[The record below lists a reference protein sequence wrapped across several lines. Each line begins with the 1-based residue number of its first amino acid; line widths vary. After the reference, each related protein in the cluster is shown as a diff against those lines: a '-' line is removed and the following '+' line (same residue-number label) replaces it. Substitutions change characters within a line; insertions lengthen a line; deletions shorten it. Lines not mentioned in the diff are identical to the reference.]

1 MIRKKCLFSLIL
13 AFLTSIPMMVSADIV
28 TGKVVDDKTGEPLAM
43 ASVKVECKM
52 GGAIYWTSTTTDS
65 LGNFSNQCPSVGRMT
80 VTVSLLGYHS
90 TKKRAYCES
99 SSTADTIKL
108 GEFRLKPSDVVL
120 DEVMVSAKAKRFT
133 IQGDTIVFNPAAFKL
148 TEGARL
154 KELIEKLPG
163 VTKKDGKLYWNDKP
177 LRLQMNGHDIFG
189 GSGIVA
195 DLPAEAVQNIKTY
208 NKASEFAKHSG
219 KDDGKEDQVLDIK
232 IKAGFMDKWYG
243 DIKAKLQSP
252 KNYEAD
258 ITSTKLS
265 DKNPI
270 MFHLN
275 ANNVNRYQKVGTS
288 WWESGDFDYFGKAQN
303 AALGYQHNWKA
314 IANEYHFIAFTS
326 NFNHKDGWG
335 TDYETSQ
342 YFSPNN
348 VTTWSLNRKKHYNHE
363 IAPEVRAELMS
374 FVDRNNIAAAN
385 LIFNYTLQ
393 RNNTET
399 GSARFD
405 TDTKPYGDFPLDLAL
420 SAGHGDAVYR
430 HIINRERSYQQQI
443 NEGGGI
449 KLEGIWKHFIAKK
462 AQLEINA
469 EMTYQNGNNRF
480 DAHREL
486 EYINK
491 GTSSP
496 LYQYS
501 RAPYHNIEAS
511 GEATIEYHIND
522 ALMLTAAEQFK
533 AGNNN
538 IRQSFYSSPI
548 ASKIEDDPESVL
560 DAANSYR
567 SKHLETNATSTL
579 GITYKV
585 GNWQFIPKVNY
596 NFDWERLNYQ
606 RGRLDTVAHRNSNT
620 FMPGMAVKW
629 KLNKNNRFDF
639 AFNYTTKL
647 PDLLATLG
655 YRDDTDPFWIV
666 EGNPLLHRSHQ
677 HTTSLNYAAT
687 TAKQQA
693 MFLFKVGYTHIINPI
708 ATVYNFDP
716 QTGVY
721 RSHSENV
728 RSGNDWFAEVTYD
741 RSFGDYIR
749 FSNKAEAHFKKAY
762 GYLADFNGHAAQEQ
776 NQLKMFTFVS
786 NPELSYES
794 DWLQAGIFG
803 EIDLQRNRYSLAS
816 QYNNTPIRYAYGLRT
831 TVKWKGWEISTEIQ
845 DRAATGY
852 LAQELNRHRILWE
865 GYIRYVWKKSKNW
878 IGLSFDDILNQ
889 NREYSLNVNSSN
901 RIEKWNE
908 IQHHYVSLTFNYHF
922 DAKGK
927 KK

>member
-13 AFLTSIPMMVSADIV
+13 ALLASIPSLVSADIV
-28 TGKVVDDKTGEPLAM
+28 TGKAVDDKTGEPLAM
-43 ASVKVECKM
+43 ASVKMECKM
-52 GGAIYWTSTTTDS
+52 GGATYWSSTTTDS
-65 LGNFSNQCPSVGRMT
+65 LGYFSNQCSLEGRLT
-80 VTVSLLGYHS
+80 VTVSLLGYHDA
-90 TKKRAYCES
+90 KKKGYCGS
-99 SSTADTIKL
+99 GSTADTIKL
-108 GEFRLKPSDVVL
+108 GECRLKPSDVVL

-195 DLPAEAVQNIKTY
+195 DLPAEAVQNIKSY

-243 DIKAKLQSP
+243 DIKARVQSS
-252 KNYEAD
+252 KNYQAS
-258 ITSTKLS
+258 IKSSKLS
-265 DKNPI
+265 DRNPI
-270 MFHLN
+270 MFHLD
-275 ANNVNRYQKVGTS
+275 ANNINQYQKVGTN
-288 WWESGDFDYFGKAQN
+288 WWQSGDFDYFGKAQN
-303 AALGYQHNWKA
+303 AALGYQHNWNKGKN
-314 IANEYHFIAFTS
+314 NENYIAFAS

-335 TDYETSQ
+335 TDYEAAQ
-342 YFSPNN
+342 YFSPKN

-363 IAPEVRAELMS
+363 IAPEVRADLFSYTDE
-374 FVDRNNIAAAN
+374 NNFIAAD
-385 LIFNYTLQ
+385 LTFNYTLE

-399 GSARFD
+399 SSARFD

-420 SAGHGDAVYR
+420 SAGHGDAIYR
-430 HIINRERSYQQQI
+430 HIINRERSYQQHI
-443 NEGGGI
+443 NEGGSIDFSGT
-449 KLEGIWKHFIAKK
+449 WKHFIGKK
-462 AQLEINA
+462 AQLEINTTLSY
-469 EMTYQNGNNRF
+469 ENGNNRF

-486 EYINK
+486 EYISK
-491 GTSSP
+491 GTASP

-501 RAPYHNIEAS
+501 RAPFHKIEAN
-511 GEATIEYHIND
+511 GKAALEYHIND
-522 ALMLTAAEQFK
+522 ALLLNASQQFK
-533 AGNNN
+533 AGNNK
-538 IRQSFYSSPI
+538 IQQSFYSSPI

-567 SKHLETNATSTL
+567 SKKHETATTSSVGLTC
-579 GITYKV
+579 KV
-585 GNWQFIPKVNY
+585 GKWQFIPKLDFSLNS
-596 NFDWERLNYQ
+596 EELNYQ

-620 FMPGMAVKW
+620 WTPEMLVKW
-629 KLNKNNRFDF
+629 KINKSHRFDF

-647 PDLLATLG
+647 PDLLSTLG

-666 EGNPLLHRSHQ
+666 EGNPFLRRSHQ
-677 HTTSLNYAAT
+677 HTTSLNYVAT
-687 TAKQQA
+687 LGKQQA
-693 MFLFKVGYTHIINPI
+693 MLLFKAGYTHIINPI
-708 ATVYNFDP
+708 ATVYNFNP

-721 RSHSENV
+721 RSHNKNV
-728 RSGNDWFAEVTYD
+728 RSGNDWFIDLTFD
-741 RSFGDYIR
+741 KSFGDYIH
-749 FSNKAEAHFKKAY
+749 FSNKLEMHFKKSY
-762 GYLADFNGHAAQEQ
+762 GYLATLNEHTAQEE
-776 NQLKMFTFVS
+776 NEMKMFTFIS

-816 QYNNTPIRYAYGLRT
+816 QYNNTPIRYAYGLRA
-831 TVKWKGWEISTEIQ
+831 TVKWKGWEISSEIK

-865 GYIRYVWKKSKNW
+865 SYIRYVWKKSKNW

-908 IQHHYVSLTFNYHF
+908 IQHHYVCLTFNYHF

>member
-1 MIRKKCLFSLIL
+1 
-13 AFLTSIPMMVSADIV
+13 
-28 TGKVVDDKTGEPLAM
+28 
-43 ASVKVECKM
+43 
-52 GGAIYWTSTTTDS
+52 
-65 LGNFSNQCPSVGRMT
+65 MT

-90 TKKRAYCES
+90 TKKRAYCGS

-195 DLPAEAVQNIKTY
+195 DLPAEAVQNIKSY

-275 ANNVNRYQKVGTS
+275 ANNVDRYQKVGTN
-288 WWESGDFDYFGKAQN
+288 WWKSGDFDYFGKAQN

-342 YFSPNN
+342 YFSPNS

-430 HIINRERSYQQQI
+430 HIINREHSYQQQI

-449 KLEGIWKHFIAKK
+449 KLEGSWKHFIAKK

-511 GEATIEYHIND
+511 GKAALEYHIND

-533 AGNNN
+533 ASNN
-538 IRQSFYSSPI
+538 
-548 ASKIEDDPESVL
+548 L
-560 DAANSYR
+560 
-567 SKHLETNATSTL
+567 
-579 GITYKV
+579 
-585 GNWQFIPKVNY
+585 
-596 NFDWERLNYQ
+596 
-606 RGRLDTVAHRNSNT
+606 
-620 FMPGMAVKW
+620 
-629 KLNKNNRFDF
+629 
-639 AFNYTTKL
+639 
-647 PDLLATLG
+647 
-655 YRDDTDPFWIV
+655 
-666 EGNPLLHRSHQ
+666 
-677 HTTSLNYAAT
+677 SLI
-687 TAKQQA
+687 
-693 MFLFKVGYTHIINPI
+693 HI
-708 ATVYNFDP
+708 
-716 QTGVY
+716 
-721 RSHSENV
+721 
-728 RSGNDWFAEVTYD
+728 
-741 RSFGDYIR
+741 
-749 FSNKAEAHFKKAY
+749 
-762 GYLADFNGHAAQEQ
+762 
-776 NQLKMFTFVS
+776 
-786 NPELSYES
+786 
-794 DWLQAGIFG
+794 
-803 EIDLQRNRYSLAS
+803 
-816 QYNNTPIRYAYGLRT
+816 
-831 TVKWKGWEISTEIQ
+831 
-845 DRAATGY
+845 
-852 LAQELNRHRILWE
+852 
-865 GYIRYVWKKSKNW
+865 
-878 IGLSFDDILNQ
+878 
-889 NREYSLNVNSSN
+889 
-901 RIEKWNE
+901 
-908 IQHHYVSLTFNYHF
+908 
-922 DAKGK
+922 
-927 KK
+927 

>member
-1 MIRKKCLFSLIL
+1 MIRKKCLFSFIL
-13 AFLTSIPMMVSADIV
+13 ALLASIPSLVSADIV
-28 TGKVVDDKTGEPLAM
+28 TGKAVDDKTGEPLAM

-52 GGAIYWTSTTTDS
+52 GGSIYWTSTTTDS

-90 TKKRAYCES
+90 TKKRAYCGS

-275 ANNVNRYQKVGTS
+275 TNNVDRYQKVGTS

-342 YFSPNN
+342 YFSPNS

-385 LIFNYTLQ
+385 FIFN
-393 RNNTET
+393 
-399 GSARFD
+399 
-405 TDTKPYGDFPLDLAL
+405 
-420 SAGHGDAVYR
+420 
-430 HIINRERSYQQQI
+430 
-443 NEGGGI
+443 
-449 KLEGIWKHFIAKK
+449 
-462 AQLEINA
+462 
-469 EMTYQNGNNRF
+469 
-480 DAHREL
+480 
-486 EYINK
+486 
-491 GTSSP
+491 
-496 LYQYS
+496 
-501 RAPYHNIEAS
+501 
-511 GEATIEYHIND
+511 
-522 ALMLTAAEQFK
+522 
-533 AGNNN
+533 
-538 IRQSFYSSPI
+538 
-548 ASKIEDDPESVL
+548 
-560 DAANSYR
+560 
-567 SKHLETNATSTL
+567 
-579 GITYKV
+579 
-585 GNWQFIPKVNY
+585 
-596 NFDWERLNYQ
+596 
-606 RGRLDTVAHRNSNT
+606 
-620 FMPGMAVKW
+620 
-629 KLNKNNRFDF
+629 
-639 AFNYTTKL
+639 
-647 PDLLATLG
+647 
-655 YRDDTDPFWIV
+655 
-666 EGNPLLHRSHQ
+666 
-677 HTTSLNYAAT
+677 
-687 TAKQQA
+687 
-693 MFLFKVGYTHIINPI
+693 
-708 ATVYNFDP
+708 
-716 QTGVY
+716 
-721 RSHSENV
+721 
-728 RSGNDWFAEVTYD
+728 
-741 RSFGDYIR
+741 
-749 FSNKAEAHFKKAY
+749 
-762 GYLADFNGHAAQEQ
+762 
-776 NQLKMFTFVS
+776 
-786 NPELSYES
+786 
-794 DWLQAGIFG
+794 
-803 EIDLQRNRYSLAS
+803 
-816 QYNNTPIRYAYGLRT
+816 
-831 TVKWKGWEISTEIQ
+831 
-845 DRAATGY
+845 
-852 LAQELNRHRILWE
+852 
-865 GYIRYVWKKSKNW
+865 
-878 IGLSFDDILNQ
+878 
-889 NREYSLNVNSSN
+889 
-901 RIEKWNE
+901 
-908 IQHHYVSLTFNYHF
+908 
-922 DAKGK
+922 
-927 KK
+927 